1 MFRIWTSVSH
11 VSNDFAYSKFVV
23 CCELLMKSAT
33 LNRARCQRLFWC
45 LFQGLGR
52 GLTTNRAWWQRL
64 WWSFLSGLTGGSAPW
79 GTRPGAKILLPDSSM
94 RILSSTAGSFKTT
107 VTVCPSLSISV
118 SSSFTTFSFLFFF
131 FFFFSTLM
139 TSCGT
144 SSSSILGS
152 RSLGSGS
159 SARLTIVEELAGFP
173 VLVSCCS
180 WDGIG
185 EAIQLKSAN
194 IDRGL
199 NQMKLDNS
207 AQLSASKEHSNNLT
221 LGGTGCTSN
230 LTGIGRRCWCFG
242 GRHRW
247 WNAQPQK
254 RAKHPL
260 NQ

>member
-131 FFFFSTLM
+131 FLFLFYLDDFLWYIVFLDFGLKKPGVWFQCTFDNCRR
-139 TSCGT
+139 TSGISCPCLLLLLGWYWR
-144 SSSSILGS
+144 SHSI
-152 RSLGSGS
+152 
-159 SARLTIVEELAGFP
+159 E
-173 VLVSCCS
+173 
-180 WDGIG
+180 IG
-185 EAIQLKSAN
+185 
-194 IDRGL
+194 
-199 NQMKLDNS
+199 
-207 AQLSASKEHSNNLT
+207 
-221 LGGTGCTSN
+221 
-230 LTGIGRRCWCFG
+230 
-242 GRHRW
+242 
-247 WNAQPQK
+247 
-254 RAKHPL
+254 
-260 NQ
+260 